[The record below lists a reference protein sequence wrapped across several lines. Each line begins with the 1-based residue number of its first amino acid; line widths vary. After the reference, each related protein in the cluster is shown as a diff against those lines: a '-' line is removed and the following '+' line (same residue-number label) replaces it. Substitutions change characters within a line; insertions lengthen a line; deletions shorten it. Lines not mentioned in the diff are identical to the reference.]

1 MNELIEVLQKPWP
14 WYVAGPIIG
23 LTIPLL
29 LIFGNRSFGISSSLR
44 HICAMCFPG
53 KVPFFNYDWRRE
65 AWNLFFVCGILLG
78 GILASAF
85 LSSPGPVIVDDSL
98 RNELASYGITN
109 FDHIYP
115 VQIFNFESLLSS
127 RGFVLLVVGG
137 FLVGFGTRYAGGC
150 TSGHSITG
158 ISMLQIPSV
167 IATVCFMAGGVFVS
181 NFILP
186 YVLAR

>member
-1 MNELIEVLQKPWP
+1 MNELIEVLRKPWP

-23 LTIPLL
+23 LTVPLL
-29 LIFGNRSFGISSSLR
+29 LILGNRNFGVSSSLR

-65 AWNLFFVCGILLG
+65 VWNLFFVCGILLG
-78 GILASAF
+78 GFLASAF
-85 LSSPGPVIVDDSL
+85 LSPAEPVVVADALKS
-98 RNELASYGITN
+98 ELALYGITD

-115 VQIFNFESLLSS
+115 AEIFNLEALLSL
-127 RGFVLLVVGG
+127 RGFLLIVVGG

-150 TSGHSITG
+150 TSGHSISG

-167 IATVCFMAGGVFVS
+167 IATVCFMAGGIFLANFV
-181 NFILP
+181 LP
-186 YVLAR
+186 YILSL

>member
-1 MNELIEVLQKPWP
+1 MNELTEILKRPWP

-23 LTIPLL
+23 LTVPLL
-29 LIFGNRSFGISSSLR
+29 LILGNRNFGISSSLR

-78 GILASAF
+78 GFLASAF
-85 LSSPGPVIVDDSL
+85 LRTSDPMVVDGAL
-98 RNELASYGITN
+98 RTELASYGINN
-109 FDHIYP
+109 FRNIYP
-115 VQIFNFESLLSS
+115 EEIFNFQSLLSL
-127 RGFVLLVVGG
+127 RGFLLIVVGG

-167 IATVCFMAGGVFVS
+167 IATVFFMAGGIIFANFVLP
-181 NFILP
+181 FILA
-186 YVLAR
+186 L